1 MIERIRKSAFDA
13 YDKAI
18 SLGYKLEVE
27 NRQNLSVI
35 RQNPNDPCVLYFNH
49 TAMDDP
55 FLIIELLQKEAPN
68 RLKNV
73 VMPVSDYYS
82 QFKNYPAYSLS
93 VKVGKMG
100 GFIMPNIIQSYRRRG
115 ADENS
120 DLRNKVESL
129 NLYFT
134 RLIKQRLTS
143 GSCVI
148 ISPEGHRSPTSSLL
162 PAESGAG
169 LMVKMMDKL
178 KRDKKIDNG
187 YIIPIGIIFDN
198 PKGPK
203 LHYNPLAKAKLKL
216 KIGEAMDPTS
226 IINESSS
233 VKTRAKS
240 AKVASHILMRH
251 LAILLPEEMRG
262 LYSDEYF
269 SDTLKGRY
277 ESRMDKNGKVYTFD
291 NGNLDS

>member
-1 MIERIRKSAFDA
+1 
-13 YDKAI
+13 
-18 SLGYKLEVE
+18 
-27 NRQNLSVI
+27 
-35 RQNPNDPCVLYFNH
+35 
-49 TAMDDP
+49 
-55 FLIIELLQKEAPN
+55 
-68 RLKNV
+68 
-73 VMPVSDYYS
+73 
-82 QFKNYPAYSLS
+82 
-93 VKVGKMG
+93 MG
-100 GFIMPNIIQSYRRRG
+100 GFIMPNIVQSYRRRG

-120 DLRNKVESL
+120 DLRNKGESL

-134 RLIKQRLTS
+134 RLIKQKLTS

-187 YIIPIGIIFDN
+187 YVIPIGIIFDN
-198 PKGPK
+198 PKGSK

-226 IINESSS
+226 IINESDSA
-233 VKTRAKS
+233 KTRAKS

-277 ESRMDKNGKVYTFD
+277 ETRMDKNGKVFTFD
-291 NGNLDS
+291 NGDLFS